1 MIAMLLA
8 VALLGGAPDRVAQA
22 QDVARP
28 VTRPVAVLRGL
39 DKFSGLAETFE
50 AVVGAPVAY
59 RRLTITVRA
68 CRDTGAAAEAWLE
81 ITDANAPAAPVF
93 AGWMI
98 AASPAL
104 SALDHPRYDVWVL
117 SCKTVSG
124 DAS

>member
-1 MIAMLLA
+1 MIAAVLA
-8 VALLGGAPDRVAQA
+8 AALSAAAPETVAQA
-22 QDVARP
+22 QGVARP
-28 VTRPVAVLRGL
+28 IAVLRGL

-50 AVVGAPVAY
+50 AVVGAPTAY
-59 RRLTITVRA
+59 RRLTVTVRA
-68 CRDTGAAAEAWLE
+68 CRDTGADAEAWLE
-81 ITDANAPAAPVF
+81 IIDAKAPAAPVF

-124 DAS
+124 EAS